1 MKKLLISVAALVTVG
16 ALVLTG
22 CPEDTS
28 GGANLS
34 YVCENGTAAD
44 GNGAAAGVS
53 NCQECKTGFTA
64 FGTLGEEGSTCAY
77 EYVCKN
83 GNKSPGPVAAP
94 NTSSCD
100 SCMSGFGIVGTAGN
114 PGSMCGSIAY
124 TCKNGTA
131 TAGNG
136 ATPGLSSCESC
147 ISGFGII
154 GTAGQPGSTCEHEYV
169 CENGNK
175 SPGPAAAPNTSS
187 CDSCMSG
194 FGIVGTAGQPGST
207 CASIAYTCENGTAT
221 AGNGATPGL
230 SSCESCISGFG
241 IIGTAG
247 QPGSMCGSIAYTC
260 ENGTATAG
268 NGATPGLSSCDS
280 CNTHYRISGTAGMA
294 GSTCSANT
302 CFRVYSDATRTNCD
316 QLPVPTSGGFSH
328 RVGGSNAVLTFDEIA
343 TGGADGSSNFRRLD
357 FTGSTVHGAR
367 ESFAVA
373 TIIMLEDYDATGKTL
388 KFSIKS
394 PATRENG
401 GTNRIRVFYQ
411 ASGGS
416 QNRTAEDSV
425 EVMFTNNDTWQTVEI
440 PTTDFDFANPVGS
453 STITPATIR
462 FVGFALLD
470 ANGLSPS
477 GLGDQV
483 IDIDEVRF
491 EDAN

>member
-1 MKKLLISVAALVTVG
+1 MKKLLISVAAVVTVG

-22 CPEDTS
+22 CPED
-28 GGANLS
+28 GGGGGGTTDYP

-44 GNGAAAGVS
+44 GNSAAAGVS

-77 EYVCKN
+77 EYVCEN
-83 GNKSPGPVAAP
+83 GNKNTGPAGAR
-94 NTSSCD
+94 NTSNCD

-114 PGSMCGSIAY
+114 PGSTCAFIAY
-124 TCKNGTA
+124 TCENGTA
-131 TAGNG
+131 TTGNG
-136 ATPGLSSCESC
+136 ATPGLSSC
-147 ISGFGII
+147 
-154 GTAGQPGSTCEHEYV
+154 
-169 CENGNK
+169 
-175 SPGPAAAPNTSS
+175 
-187 CDSCMSG
+187 DSCM
-194 FGIVGTAGQPGST
+194 P
-207 CASIAYTCENGTAT
+207 
-221 AGNGATPGL
+221 
-230 SSCESCISGFG
+230 GFG

-302 CFRVYSDATRTNCD
+302 CFRVYGDATRANCD
-316 QLPVPTSGGFSH
+316 QLSVPIAGGFSP
-328 RVGGSNAVLTFDEIA
+328 RVGGSGGSNADLTFDEIT
-343 TGGADGSSNFRRLD
+343 TGGADGSANFRRLD

-367 ESFAVA
+367 ESFAEA
-373 TIIMLEDYDATGKTL
+373 AIFMTGNYDVTGKTL

-394 PATRENG
+394 PTGVNG
-401 GTNRIRVFYQ
+401 GNNTIRVFYQ
-411 ASGGS
+411 AGAASN
-416 QNRTAEDSV
+416 NRTAEDSGI
-425 EVMFTNNDTWQTVEI
+425 VMFTNNDTWQTVEI
-440 PTTDFDFANPVGS
+440 PTTDFDFMNPPPGGS
-453 STITPATIR
+453 AISPTAIR
-462 FVGFALLD
+462 SIGFSILD

-491 EDAN
+491 EDTN